1 MGEAY
6 IDVNINSLPD
16 VVIEMDKQ
24 GPRGPQ
30 GPAGPSGPQ
39 GQPGPQGPQGL
50 NTVYVGTE
58 PPDSNV
64 YNVWIDTDG
73 GSNVDTEMSDTST
86 DPVEN
91 RVIKAYVDSK
101 LVDTSNIVT
110 KQELAEGLAT
120 KQDVGDY
127 ALAEDIPTLV
137 SQLQNDIGY
146 VTQSQVVQLITNIP
160 KFSILV
166 VSSLP
171 AVGNKMTLYL
181 VPKEGT
187 GNDVYNEYVWVEQ
200 TSSYEF
206 IGTTAVDLS
215 NYVQTNY
222 YANPYRAG
230 LVKPAGGFNLSYS
243 TGDIAIA
250 KATNA
255 EINAKVENFKPIVP
269 SNLNY
274 AVNSVLPTMTQAEY
288 DALVTKDENLFY
300 MIVEE

>member
-58 PPDSNV
+58 PPDSEV

-101 LVDTSNIVT
+101 SVDISNLAT
-110 KQELAEGLAT
+110 KQELTEGLAT
-120 KQDVGDY
+120 KQPVGDY

-137 SQLQNDIGY
+137 SQLQNDRGY
-146 VTQSQVVQLITNIP
+146 QTQAEVLALIAQIP
-160 KFSILV
+160 QFSISIV
-166 VSSLP
+166 NELP
-171 AVGNKMTLYL
+171 SVGDKMTIYL
-181 VPKEGT
+181 VAKEGT
-187 GNDVYNEYVWVEQ
+187 GDDVYNEYIWLES
-200 TSSYEF
+200 TSTYEF
-206 IGTTAVDLS
+206 IGTTAVDLTD
-215 NYVQTNY
+215 YVKKTD
-222 YANPYRAG
+222 YATQEKGGIVKMWTSTDEDGNLG
-230 LVKPAGGFNLSYS
+230 LNIS
-243 TGDIAIA
+243 TEA
-250 KATNA
+250 
-255 EINAKVENFKPIVP
+255 
-269 SNLNY
+269 
-274 AVNSVLPTMTQAEY
+274 
-288 DALVTKDENLFY
+288 
-300 MIVEE
+300 